1 MINRFFDID
10 NNVYLNSY
18 YIYILMLDYQIE
30 VDINELIVK
39 LYLLKYPKKL
49 IDILKDKQ
57 IKIDNNLLK
66 DYQINNIQSDML
78 KYSSTVYV
86 DGFNEA
92 ISYLY
97 SKEIIDY
104 NISEGTIFKGY
115 FYNYIDKENIDK
127 NLINISKYINSITDI
142 YGIEFIKQYL

>member
-18 YIYILMLDYQIE
+18 YIYILMLDSKSE
-30 VDINELIVK
+30 VYINELIVE

-49 IDILKDKQ
+49 IEILKDKQ
-57 IKIDNNLLK
+57 VKIEDNLFEN
-66 DYQINNIQSDML
+66 YQINNIQSNML
-78 KYSSTVYV
+78 KYSSTIYV

-97 SKEIIDY
+97 SKDIIDY
-104 NISEGTIFKGY
+104 NIANGSILKGE
-115 FYNYIDKENIDK
+115 FYKQVAKKNIDPK
-127 NLINISKYINSITDI
+127 LNKYLKVYTSN
-142 YGIEFIKQYL
+142 Y

>member
-18 YIYILMLDYQIE
+18 YIYILMLDSKSE
-30 VDINELIVK
+30 VYINELIVE

-49 IDILKDKQ
+49 IEILKDKQ
-57 IKIDNNLLK
+57 VKIEDNLFEN
-66 DYQINNIQSDML
+66 YQINNIQSNML
-78 KYSSTVYV
+78 KYSSTIYV

-97 SKEIIDY
+97 SKDIIDY
-104 NISEGTIFKGY
+104 NIANGSILKGE
-115 FYNYIDKENIDK
+115 FYKQVAKKNIDQ
-127 NLINISKYINSITDI
+127 NLINISKYIHLIIDR
-142 YGIEFIKQYL
+142 YGIEVIRQYL

>member
-18 YIYILMLDYQIE
+18 YIYILMLDYKREIG
-30 VDINELIVK
+30 INELIVK

-49 IDILKDKQ
+49 INILKDKE
-57 IKIDNNLLK
+57 IRIEDDLLK
-66 DYQINNIQSDML
+66 DYQINNIQSNML

-104 NISEGTIFKGY
+104 NISKGTIFKGNVY
-115 FYNYIDKENIDK
+115 KYIDKENIDK
-127 NLINISKYINSITDI
+127 NLINISKYINSIIDI
-142 YGIEFIKQYL
+142 YGIEFIKKYL

>member
-18 YIYILMLDYQIE
+18 YIYILMLDYQFE
-30 VDINELIVK
+30 ADINELIVK

-49 IDILKDKQ
+49 INILKDKG
-57 IKIDNNLLK
+57 IKIEDDLLK
-66 DYQINNIQSDML
+66 DYQINNIQSNML

-104 NISEGTIFKGY
+104 NISEGTIFKGT
-115 FYNYIDKENIDK
+115 FYNYIGKENVDK
-127 NLINISKYINSITDI
+127 NLINISKYINSITNI

>member
-18 YIYILMLDYQIE
+18 YIYILMLDYQFEI
-30 VDINELIVK
+30 DINELIVK

-49 IDILKDKQ
+49 INILKDKG
-57 IKIDNNLLK
+57 IKIEDDLLK
-66 DYQINNIQSDML
+66 DYQINNIQSNML

-104 NISEGTIFKGY
+104 NISEGTIFKGT
-115 FYNYIDKENIDK
+115 FYNYIVKENVDK